1 MWILSAER
9 LAANGAASGRLGI
22 AVGGFVEG
30 TKPVGKG
37 SFYSF
42 GSRVART
49 VVGSLNV
56 KLLPT
61 SYLILEGV
69 APVWQL

>member
-1 MWILSAER
+1 MWILGSEL
-9 LAANGAASGRLGI
+9 LADEGAVSGLLGI

-49 VVGSLNV
+49 VVGSSDVN
-56 KLLPT
+56 LLPT